1 MFARVRTPLPAR
13 RLHPLP
19 AVGVIT
25 YQPVTCEAIVDVL
38 LIIGIILLI
47 LGILGYTPVLAG
59 LSSIAWL
66 LIVIAII
73 VIAWRI
79 ITGRRPV

>member
-1 MFARVRTPLPAR
+1 
-13 RLHPLP
+13 
-19 AVGVIT
+19 
-25 YQPVTCEAIVDVL
+25 VDVL

-47 LGILGYTPVLAG
+47 LGVLGYTPILGA

-73 VIAWRI
+73 VIAWRV

>member
-1 MFARVRTPLPAR
+1 
-13 RLHPLP
+13 
-19 AVGVIT
+19 
-25 YQPVTCEAIVDVL
+25 VDVL